1 MQLIYPPK
9 NVLKIIVFT
18 VVCVLIS
25 FSFFLQGSVGVT
37 SVNLEWKVNVGD
49 SKTFILADFYEEA
62 DYDGNGDP
70 SSFLK
75 VITTIDNSS
84 VEVLLKKG
92 STFTIEVL
100 NLNESA
106 LIQITYNQNV
116 TSKSI
121 LDTGNF
127 LQKTTE
133 DFSYWK
139 QIAKENAG
147 CSTNGDFFTLKQ
159 TINGIDSVKK
169 YNMSSGWLE
178 YSHQSYGIA
187 VEEFSSLEYRFI
199 KSSSGFEFL
208 LGFIALFVL
217 IPLLRNK
224 GFNRVGT
231 RNR

>member
-1 MQLIYPPK
+1 MQLIYTPK
-9 NVLKIIVFT
+9 NLLKTIVFT
-18 VVCVLIS
+18 IVCVLIG

-49 SKTFILADFYEEA
+49 SKTFIVAELYEEA

-70 SSFLK
+70 SSVLN

-116 TSKSI
+116 TSKPM
-121 LDTGNF
+121 LDSGKY
-127 LQKTTE
+127 LQKTTD
-133 DFSYWK
+133 DFSYWQ
-139 QIAKENAG
+139 QIAKDNAG
-147 CSTNGDFFTLKQ
+147 CSISSDFFILKQ
-159 TINGIDSVKK
+159 TISGIDSVKK
-169 YNMSSGWLE
+169 YNMTSGWLE

-187 VEEFSSLEYRFI
+187 VEEFSSLEYRAD
-199 KSSSGFEFL
+199 KSSPGFNFL
-208 LGFIALFVL
+208 LSFIALFVL

-224 GFNRVGT
+224 RFHRIGT